1 MLRSNVEW
9 NIKEKKYAS
18 TVKISIGLLCI
29 ALFIACGASKSI
41 DSDVLFSGDIPPL
54 SPMGH
59 FAIIG
64 AATNKSIVIVDISNK
79 KQTGTITFEKII
91 QGCAI
96 SPQDRSI
103 WLTFTFRSNQKG
115 IFKLNFDSKPEI
127 VNLIPDLQGNLHFN
141 HDGRRLYVTPGSEK
155 LYIID
160 TQSNQL
166 VETVSTITGNHGEGW
181 AFFNASEAQNG
192 LIALTGIPLRFE
204 AVNEGFK
211 VYSDY
216 TKTFLFLL
224 DEKRTVIPLEFVGGF
239 STPPIFS
246 FDNRLISTL
255 SKEEKSVSIYDLDS
269 ENMNSIP
276 IGGDVV
282 TFGGYDNANDILYV
296 LSKNFDREYG
306 ILKGITTLIL
316 LDIRSK
322 SIIDTR
328 TLVGNYWNGV
338 YDKVS
343 QTILLVGPHTEDVR
357 EIHERTI
364 PISSLTI
371 YDPHQDQIVDHI
383 SIDGGTSLGA
393 EIFLVP

>member
-1 MLRSNVEW
+1 
-9 NIKEKKYAS
+9 
-18 TVKISIGLLCI
+18 
-29 ALFIACGASKSI
+29 
-41 DSDVLFSGDIPPL
+41 
-54 SPMGH
+54 
-59 FAIIG
+59 
-64 AATNKSIVIVDISNK
+64 
-79 KQTGTITFEKII
+79 
-91 QGCAI
+91 
-96 SPQDRSI
+96 
-103 WLTFTFRSNQKG
+103 
-115 IFKLNFDSKPEI
+115 
-127 VNLIPDLQGNLHFN
+127 
-141 HDGRRLYVTPGSEK
+141 
-155 LYIID
+155 
-160 TQSNQL
+160 
-166 VETVSTITGNHGEGW
+166 
-181 AFFNASEAQNG
+181 
-192 LIALTGIPLRFE
+192 
-204 AVNEGFK
+204 
-211 VYSDY
+211 
-216 TKTFLFLL
+216 
-224 DEKRTVIPLEFVGGF
+224 
-239 STPPIFS
+239 
-246 FDNRLISTL
+246 
-255 SKEEKSVSIYDLDS
+255 
-269 ENMNSIP
+269 MNSIP

>member
-1 MLRSNVEW
+1 M
-9 NIKEKKYAS
+9 KKKYTS

-29 ALFIACGASKSI
+29 ASFIACGASKSI
-41 DSDVLFSGDIPPL
+41 DSGVLFSGDIPPL
-54 SPMGH
+54 SSMDH

-64 AATNKSIVIVDISNK
+64 GATNKSIVVVDIANK
-79 KQTGTITFEKII
+79 KQAGTITFEKII

-103 WLTFTFRSNQKG
+103 WLTFTFRSNQNG
-115 IFKLNFDSKPEI
+115 IFKLNLDNKPEI

-204 AVNEGFK
+204 TVNEGFN

-239 STPPIFS
+239 SIPPIFS

-269 ENMNSIP
+269 KNMNSIP

-282 TFGGYDNANDILYV
+282 TFGGYDNDNDILYV
-296 LSKNFDREYG
+296 LSRNFDREYG
-306 ILKGITTLIL
+306 ILEGITTLIL

-343 QTILLVGPHTEDVR
+343 QTILLVGPHSKDVR
-357 EIHERTI
+357 EIHNRTI

>member
-255 SKEEKSVSIYDLDS
+255 SKEEKSVSI
-269 ENMNSIP
+269 SILR
-276 IGGDVV
+276 
-282 TFGGYDNANDILYV
+282 TV
-296 LSKNFDREYG
+296 LSKKRIDKKVPFTQIGCQRC
-306 ILKGITTLIL
+306 
-316 LDIRSK
+316 SK
-322 SIIDTR
+322 SLKPKRVRRHNGNRKKDT
-328 TLVGNYWNGV
+328 GFQASK
-338 YDKVS
+338 KVFHHP
-343 QTILLVGPHTEDVR
+343 VDNHTDC
-357 EIHERTI
+357 T
-364 PISSLTI
+364 
-371 YDPHQDQIVDHI
+371 
-383 SIDGGTSLGA
+383 G
-393 EIFLVP
+393 